1 MSADETVAVV
11 AATHLLEERW
21 GLDARALGEGSLA
34 RAVRARVASS
44 GLDPSAWAALLTSRT
59 TEADA
64 LIEAVIVP
72 ETMLFRDGSAF
83 GALGEIAGA
92 RLMDAS
98 AERPVRVLSAAC
110 STGEEAF
117 SIAIA
122 LLAHGLPAEAIRV
135 VAVDVSARAIAAARS
150 GRCSSSAL
158 RGHIPGWA
166 ERWLTRVPGG
176 VVIAPEVLATI
187 DFRVGNLMDPLPAGP
202 WDAVLCRNV
211 LVYLVPAARARLLE
225 RIRAHLAP
233 GAPLFV
239 GHAEVAA
246 LLDLGWRHQ
255 RRYGPWALE
264 PVPVSAPP
272 AERPAGRR
280 TGTPAPAARSSIVVA
295 PPRAPAPAPRA
306 AAAASVGSA
315 PAAPLPARLDEAVA
329 LAESGER
336 ERAIALLEEVVRV
349 DRENVAAHAL
359 LGVLHA
365 TGGDETAARNALR
378 RALYLDPGHAESRA
392 QLALLDRPR
401 SRGR

>member
-1 MSADETVAVV
+1 MSADEGVAVIE
-11 AATHLLEERW
+11 ATRLLEERW
-21 GLDARALGEGSLA
+21 GLDARALGAGSLA
-34 RAVRARVASS
+34 RAVRARIAAS

-64 LIEAVIVP
+64 LIEAVLVA

-187 DFRVGNLMDPLPAGP
+187 DFRVGNLMDPIPSGP

-225 RIRAHLAP
+225 RIRAQLAP

-246 LLDLGWRHQ
+246 LLDHGWRHQ

-264 PVPVSAPP
+264 PVPVPEP
-272 AERPAGRR
+272 AGERPAPRR
-280 TGTPAPAARSSIVVA
+280 PATPAPVARSVVVPPPRPTTAAARPTA
-295 PPRAPAPAPRA
+295 PT
-306 AAAASVGSA
+306 STSA
-315 PAAPLPARLDEAVA
+315 VTSAPLPARLDEAVA
-329 LAESGER
+329 RAVDGDR
-336 ERAIALLEEVVRV
+336 EGAIALLEAVVRV

-365 TGGDETAARNALR
+365 TGGDEVAARNALR

-392 QLALLDRPR
+392 QLALLDHP
-401 SRGR
+401 RGRGR